1 MVLPLLLGP
10 LFTIFSVADVG
21 VWLASGKDIIH
32 HVTGVD
38 VLGTILGLF
47 GIKDGPDYSGVVDSL
62 NDISSLIVVAVAL
75 IVFVGAVALLKKP
88 KKKKRRS

>member
-10 LFTIFSVADVG
+10 LFTIFSVADAG

-47 GIKDGPDYSGVVDSL
+47 GIKDGPDYSGVGDSL

-75 IVFVGAVALLKKP
+75 IVFVGAVALLKP